1 MWVLLC
7 SGGHRESTG
16 GCPPP
21 TWAEELHGTPLPSQ
35 SGPQAWYPT
44 PLMGVGWGAQ
54 TQSRD
59 RQRAAP
65 EPTPATMGT
74 SGSVGLFM
82 KLGKQCFPID
92 PHINVI
98 YELGPTVQDSAAPGL
113 LQPSRD
119 TLCRVRPC
127 WALSWLHRAL

>member
-21 TWAEELHGTPLPSQ
+21 TWAEELHGMPLPSQ

-82 KLGKQCFPID
+82 KLGKECFPLT
-92 PHINVI
+92 PTSMSYMSLAPQFRTPLLLAHYSPAGTLSVGSGHA
-98 YELGPTVQDSAAPGL
+98 GP
-113 LQPSRD
+113 
-119 TLCRVRPC
+119 
-127 WALSWLHRAL
+127 